1 MTKQY
6 DDKTNCK
13 VRKQIKNQLYLSFSS
28 SNINKETKTK
38 ILNYYL
44 EKLNNEFG
52 IDKED
57 FNNAFIRIK
66 DTEVL
71 SKILTF
77 LRKEKRQLK
86 TKNVLC
92 KECCNVINNQKC
104 KKGRFDYID
113 KRELSKPR
121 KCTMFKSCNT

>member
-71 SKILTF
+71 S
-77 LRKEKRQLK
+77 
-86 TKNVLC
+86 LC